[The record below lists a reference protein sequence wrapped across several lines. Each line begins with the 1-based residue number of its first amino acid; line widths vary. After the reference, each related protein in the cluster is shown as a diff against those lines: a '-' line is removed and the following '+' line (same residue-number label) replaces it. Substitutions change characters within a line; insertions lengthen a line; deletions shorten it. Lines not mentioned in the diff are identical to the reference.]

1 MNQLK
6 DLYSRYKELIN
17 YLIMGVLTTVVSL
30 ASYYFCVFT
39 ILDPKD
45 AVQLQIANIIS
56 WILSVTFAYLTNRR
70 FVLESHNKN
79 IAKEAS
85 AFYVS
90 RVGTLLM
97 DMLIMFVSVT
107 MIGINDKI
115 AKLIVQVIVVVANYI
130 LSKFFVFQK

>member
-1 MNQLK
+1 MIK
-6 DLYSRYKELIN
+6 KKSIRYK
-17 YLIMGVLTTVVSL
+17 
-30 ASYYFCVFT
+30 
-39 ILDPKD
+39 
-45 AVQLQIANIIS
+45 IS
-56 WILSVTFAYLTNRR
+56 
-70 FVLESHNKN
+70 
-79 IAKEAS
+79 S

-115 AKLIVQVIVVVANYI
+115 AKLIVQVVVVVANYI

>member
-70 FVLESHNKN
+70 FVFESHNKN
-79 IAKEAS
+79 
-85 AFYVS
+85 

-115 AKLIVQVIVVVANYI
+115 AKLIVQVVVVVANYI

>member
-70 FVLESHNKN
+70 FVFESHNKN
-79 IAKEAS
+79 IAKEN
-85 AFYVS
+85 
-90 RVGTLLM
+90 L
-97 DMLIMFVSVT
+97 
-107 MIGINDKI
+107 
-115 AKLIVQVIVVVANYI
+115 
-130 LSKFFVFQK
+130 